1 MWAEYDYNNSPNI
14 IVKFGNKIDKE
25 EDFLLFLEKWV
36 DLYHKKN
43 DFSFVLDT
51 REIGIS
57 NISYAFKLKKFIK
70 KMKEL
75 PEQYLKWTIII
86 VSNKFI
92 RQVMNMIFMVQ
103 KPIAKVFIYNIN
115 NEDNENNEDIN
126 YNTLINKVLEG
137 NIEEFSIVSP

>member
-14 IVKFGNKIDKE
+14 IVKFGNKIEKE
-25 EDFLLFLEKWV
+25 EDFLVFLEKWV
-36 DLYHKKN
+36 ALYNKKEN
-43 DFSFVLDT
+43 FSFVLDT

-57 NISYAFKLKKFIK
+57 NLNYAFKMKKFIK

-103 KPIAKVFIYNIN
+103 KPIATVFIYNIDDESQENIDYN
-115 NEDNENNEDIN
+115 N
-126 YNTLINKVLEG
+126 LINKVLTKDTKC
-137 NIEEFSIVSP
+137 FSIVTP

>member
-1 MWAEYDYNNSPNI
+1 MWAEYDYTNSPNI
-14 IVKFGNKIDKE
+14 IVKFGNKIENE

-36 DLYHKKN
+36 ELYHKKN

-57 NISYAFKLKKFIK
+57 NINYAFKLKKFIK

-115 NEDNENNEDIN
+115 NEDNENIN

-137 NIEEFSIVSP
+137 NIEEFSIITP

>member
-36 DLYHKKN
+36 ALYHKKN

-51 REIGIS
+51 REIEIS

-115 NEDNENNEDIN
+115 NEDNENNADIN